1 MQKVEGVLTAD
12 ASFIRGQAIVTYD
25 PQRTSPQVLV
35 QALNTQTL
43 YRASV
48 MLGIEPISPPENQTE
63 AGGTSLPYFLVSSPF
78 ILGIGLFVYRR
89 HQRARKSLVT
99 TKTLPIRR
107 EDTS

>member
-12 ASFIRGQAIVTYD
+12 ASFIKGQAVITYD
-25 PQRTSPQVLV
+25 PEKTSPQALV

-48 MLGIEPISPPENQTE
+48 VAGNEPLSPPEKQTE
-63 AGGTSLPYFLVSSPF
+63 GSGAPLPYLLVSSPF

-89 HQRARKSLVT
+89 HRRARRSHVPAKVSPV
-99 TKTLPIRR
+99 RR
-107 EDTS
+107 EETS